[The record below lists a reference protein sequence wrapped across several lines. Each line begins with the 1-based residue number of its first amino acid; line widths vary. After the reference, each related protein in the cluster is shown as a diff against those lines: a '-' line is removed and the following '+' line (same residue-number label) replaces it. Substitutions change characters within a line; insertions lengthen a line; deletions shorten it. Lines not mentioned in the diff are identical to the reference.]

1 MFVTKRVAQPPKA
14 TTLKKA
20 KFKFEEK
27 PVHDKKNLP
36 TTHWVSNI
44 AFSCDKHSPY
54 PRGSWPNR
62 DRTLSLWIVGNTS
75 TLHRVLSLHVT
86 TGRSWFRPNWLPT
99 RGARVLRQAQRR
111 ISSPERLFPSVL
123 LKALDTHREPDHPLR
138 LWPSRMDGF
147 SPEEHSEVPRYPLRS
162 LFYKLTSQS
171 RSQVDIRFHLKII

>member
-1 MFVTKRVAQPPKA
+1 MWCEDYKTSLCLLPRGVVQPPKA
-14 TTLKKA
+14 ATLKKA
-20 KFKFEEK
+20 KFKFEERTF
-27 PVHDKKNLP
+27 HDKKNLP

-86 TGRSWFRPNWLPT
+86 TGRCPVVVQTELASDPWSACLKT
-99 RGARVLRQAQRR
+99 GSRR

-123 LKALDTHREPDHPLR
+123 LKALDTHREPDHLNRDGLLIMPR
-138 LWPSRMDGF
+138 SFDSHGIIKTWPSQK
-147 SPEEHSEVPRYPLRS
+147 VAPL
-162 LFYKLTSQS
+162 LS
-171 RSQVDIRFHLKII
+171 RPT